1 MSRLSACLKVERWRT
16 VTLVDSVPA
25 LIVVGETS
33 NPEPTRRLMSSERP
47 VADTVTVA
55 SAPVPWR
62 RMTSGKVELA
72 RRMGAPESS
81 TKRTTRPSSAL
92 SLITAPC
99 RKEVNANKQLN
110 VKQALSRSPRSKKL
124 FIMMYL
130 FVLVSECRLKAIRPL
145 VAFSA
150 DKITFF
156 FPCGQLF
163 SPFFHKLTAILM
175 KESA

>member
-110 VKQALSRSPRSKKL
+110 VKQALSRSPRCKKL

-145 VAFSA
+145 VTFQLTKLHFSFHA
-150 DKITFF
+150 AN
-156 FPCGQLF
+156 
-163 SPFFHKLTAILM
+163 FFHHFFTNLLQY
-175 KESA
+175 